1 MTVVC
6 FNEENSQFSK
16 KLKKSKNTFQS
27 TEALQCSKPDLP
39 DRCWNKKQTKLFA
52 WDLKKYIY
60 SMYEYITVLC
70 ITVLPV
76 TNYLLTQAEL
86 PESAWEALPEHAR
99 PGRLQRH
106 LETGNNLSQQRK
118 SLTINRTVLSE
129 NLISCIN
136 FHNQTFCQKNLALI
150 LT

>member
-1 MTVVC
+1 MTTVVC
-6 FNEENSQFSK
+6 FNEENSRFSK
-16 KLKKSKNTFQS
+16 KLKKVKTHSNQLKHYNV
-27 TEALQCSKPDLP
+27 
-39 DRCWNKKQTKLFA
+39 RCWNKKQTKLFA
-52 WDLKKYIY
+52 WDLKIDIY
-60 SMYEYITVLC
+60 SMYEYITVFC